1 MYGTG
6 WIAPGQYGQYQNNP
20 AGYAQPPPAYGAPP
34 NQQYPMQPQYT
45 AEGYYGQR
53 EGVQQPK
60 TTHGN
65 TTDYAPP
72 AGPPPNNNN
81 KPTQ

>member
-1 MYGTG
+1 MTPMYGTG
-6 WIAPGQYGQYQNNP
+6 WMANGGQYGQYQNNP
-20 AGYAQPPPAYGAPP
+20 AGYNTAPPPAYGAPP

-60 TTHGN
+60 P
-65 TTDYAPP
+65 TDYAPP
-72 AGPPPNNNN
+72 EGPPPA
-81 KPTQ
+81 KTTH